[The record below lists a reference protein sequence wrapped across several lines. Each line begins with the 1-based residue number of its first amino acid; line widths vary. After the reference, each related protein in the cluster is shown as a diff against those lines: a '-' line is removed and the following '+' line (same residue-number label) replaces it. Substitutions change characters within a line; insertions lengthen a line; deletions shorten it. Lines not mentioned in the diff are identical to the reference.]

1 LLADGLFSSNELAT
15 LKAVLP
21 ERLTLNSKLT
31 IVDNKAVFYRSSSA
45 KAKDLFTLYLHQLII
60 QVAQVE
66 ALQDNLP
73 EAKTAL
79 FANVTASHG
88 YYFDT
93 KSQKPSQF
101 YFSDIDDA
109 KGQLL
114 RLIVTFY
121 LGQHQPLL
129 LNGDIVEK
137 IRKSKVFEQTQFEQ
151 FWSDS
156 NSFQAFGDDAYVQ
169 YFWPQCPDYQ
179 EISPRLLTLYQPM
192 FDALQSVKQGAKK

>member
-1 LLADGLFSSNELAT
+1 MQASTLAASSTELA
-15 LKAVLP
+15 
-21 ERLTLNSKLT
+21 
-31 IVDNKAVFYRSSSA
+31 
-45 KAKDLFTLYLHQLII
+45 
-60 QVAQVE
+60 
-66 ALQDNLP
+66 
-73 EAKTAL
+73 
-79 FANVTASHG
+79 NVSASHG

-114 RLIVTFY
+114 RLISCFY
-121 LGQHQPLL
+121 LGQHQPML
-129 LNGDIVEK
+129 LNGDIAEK

-169 YFWPQCPDYQ
+169 YFWPQCPDYD
-179 EISPRLLTLYQPM
+179 EVSPRLLTLYQPM
-192 FDALQSVKQGAKK
+192 FAALQTVKQGAKK

>member
-1 LLADGLFSSNELAT
+1 M
-15 LKAVLP
+15 
-21 ERLTLNSKLT
+21 
-31 IVDNKAVFYRSSSA
+31 
-45 KAKDLFTLYLHQLII
+45 

-66 ALQDNLP
+66 ALQTDISSAESLLV
-73 EAKTAL
+73 AGVCAT
-79 FANVTASHG
+79 HG

-93 KSQKPSQF
+93 KSQQPSQF

-114 RLIVTFY
+114 RLIMSFY

-129 LNGDIVEK
+129 LNGDIAEK
-137 IRKSKVFEQTQFEQ
+137 VRKSKVFEQTQFEQ

-179 EISPRLLTLYQPM
+179 TISPRLLTLYQPM
-192 FDALQSVKQGAKK
+192 FDALQTLKQGAKK